1 MRPYPRGEAGDEVT
15 RTIIQCSLSK
25 TCCQSTCTTG
35 SKSNVSFIINDVASL
50 RLSASRLTA
59 SSREAL
65 ALRCPA
71 SRRIVPY
78 SAAGR
83 CGCSEA
89 SLLTHESSGHDLYLA
104 HSTAVG
110 CSPAASHY
118 WRPCAMN
125 CQRVGGGGR
134 STSPDG
140 GHDWHISREPRE
152 RLWGSQW
159 KGPRAARAEWVQMGT
174 AATLQTSASVLS
186 PAVKPPS
193 SAVLRNILADL
204 LEAVSPPACWLG
216 SCQHLH
222 RAFGGNALD
231 LRSQGAYCV

>member
-1 MRPYPRGEAGDEVT
+1 M
-15 RTIIQCSLSK
+15 
-25 TCCQSTCTTG
+25 
-35 SKSNVSFIINDVASL
+35 ASL

-125 CQRVGGGGR
+125 CQRVGGRRTLDITRRRPRLAHQPGATRTALGQPMEGTESGKGRMGANGYCCHTADLSLGAESCSETTLDCCAEEYTGGSSR
-134 STSPDG
+134 
-140 GHDWHISREPRE
+140 SREPAC
-152 RLWGSQW
+152 LLAG
-159 KGPRAARAEWVQMGT
+159 
-174 AATLQTSASVLS
+174 LL
-186 PAVKPPS
+186 PA
-193 SAVLRNILADL
+193 
-204 LEAVSPPACWLG
+204 SPPG
-216 SCQHLH
+216 I
-222 RAFGGNALD
+222 R
-231 LRSQGAYCV
+231 R